1 MFWEITAGIDTSRKL
16 HHNMNDF
23 RIGHLILDN
32 LIFCLLLMSFQFL
45 LAEAEKSPHKSSS
58 LYNCYPVKIDRVCF
72 RRSVY
77 SSTKSADFHL
87 LAQSPPPPPPPLA
100 ANTVVAFKG
109 CWSDVELCVLPT
121 LARSLTRS
129 SAALDYAEL

>member
-23 RIGHLILDN
+23 RIGHLILDS
-32 LIFCLLLMSFQFL
+32 LIFCLLWMSFQFL

-87 LAQSPPPPPPPLA
+87 LAQPSRSPPFP
-100 ANTVVAFKG
+100 ANTVVAFKE
-109 CWSDVELCVLPT
+109 CWSGVEFVYQH
-121 LARSLTRS
+121 SLFR
-129 SAALDYAEL
+129 ALNYAEP